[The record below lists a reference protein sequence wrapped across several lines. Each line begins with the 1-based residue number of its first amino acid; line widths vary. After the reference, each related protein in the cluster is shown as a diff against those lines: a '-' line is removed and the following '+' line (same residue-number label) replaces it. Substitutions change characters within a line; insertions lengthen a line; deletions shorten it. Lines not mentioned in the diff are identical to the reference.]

1 MHYDDLVDLLVEK
14 IKSLDYVKDF
24 QQAETALMANQELF
38 KAQEEMKALQKEA
51 VLYQKIDKIQA
62 YKKTSQSAQVI
73 EKRIKH
79 HPLVE
84 DYATKLED
92 VNDLVQYITGELEEK
107 VNLLLEIGE

>member
-73 EKRIKH
+73 ENRIKH

-92 VNDLVQYITGELEEK
+92 VNELVQYITGELEEK
-107 VNLLLEIGE
+107 VNLLLETGE

>member
-14 IKSLDYVKDF
+14 IKSLDYVKYF

-51 VLYQKIDKIQA
+51 VLYQKIDKMQA

-73 EKRIKH
+73 EKRIKL

-107 VNLLLEIGE
+107 VNLLLETGE

>member
-1 MHYDDLVDLLVEK
+1 M
-14 IKSLDYVKDF
+14 
-24 QQAETALMANQELF
+24 
-38 KAQEEMKALQKEA
+38 
-51 VLYQKIDKIQA
+51 
-62 YKKTSQSAQVI
+62 

-107 VNLLLEIGE
+107 VNLLLETGE

>member
-51 VLYQKIDKIQA
+51 VLYQK
-62 YKKTSQSAQVI
+62 
-73 EKRIKH
+73 
-79 HPLVE
+79 
-84 DYATKLED
+84 
-92 VNDLVQYITGELEEK
+92 N
-107 VNLLLEIGE
+107 

>member
-51 VLYQKIDKIQA
+51 VKSFVGNWWIKSTDKKFWRRIGHVSLLMEMLEFLSVKI
-62 YKKTSQSAQVI
+62 
-73 EKRIKH
+73 
-79 HPLVE
+79 
-84 DYATKLED
+84 
-92 VNDLVQYITGELEEK
+92 
-107 VNLLLEIGE
+107 

>member
-73 EKRIKH
+73 E
-79 HPLVE
+79 
-84 DYATKLED
+84 
-92 VNDLVQYITGELEEK
+92 
-107 VNLLLEIGE
+107 